1 MSADVVSVLSQKAAA
16 LESELAELASHAG
29 NQGEISFGKRIGE
42 GTSTA
47 VDRLSLVGSHDRLRA
62 MLADVQRAQRKLADG
77 TYGICDSCG
86 VAIPDERLGARPW
99 AVLCVA
105 CASAR

>member
-1 MSADVVSVLSQKAAA
+1 MLSQKRAT

-29 NQGEISFGKRIGE
+29 SQGEISFGKRIGE

-62 MLADVQRAQRKLADG
+62 MLVDVQRAQQKLADG
-77 TYGICDSCG
+77 TYGTCDGCG
-86 VAIPDERLGARPW
+86 SAIPDERLVARPW
-99 AVLCVA
+99 AVLCVT
-105 CASAR
+105 CASRR

>member
-1 MSADVVSVLSQKAAA
+1 MSAGVATVLSQKAAA
-16 LESELAELASHAG
+16 LETELAELASHAG

-62 MLADVQRAQRKLADG
+62 MLADVHRAQRKLADG
-77 TYGICDSCG
+77 TYGICDGCG
-86 VAIPDERLGARPW
+86 VAIPDQRLAARPW

-105 CASAR
+105 CASGR

>member
-1 MSADVVSVLSQKAAA
+1 MPGDLAAVLDQKRAA
-16 LESELAELASHAG
+16 LEAELAELASHAG

-62 MLADVQRAQRKLADG
+62 MLADVERAQRKLAEG
-77 TYGICDSCG
+77 SYGVCDACNA
-86 VAIPDERLGARPW
+86 AIPDERLAVRPW
-99 AVLCVA
+99 AVLCVS
-105 CASAR
+105 CASTH

>member
-1 MSADVVSVLSQKAAA
+1 MSGDLAAVLDQKQAA
-16 LESELAELASHAG
+16 LEAELADLASHAG

-77 TYGICDSCG
+77 SYGVCDDCG
-86 VAIPDERLGARPW
+86 GSIPGERLAARPW
-99 AVLCVA
+99 AVLCVS
-105 CASAR
+105 CASTR

>member
-1 MSADVVSVLSQKAAA
+1 MSADLATVLSQKRAT

-62 MLADVQRAQRKLADG
+62 MLADVQRAQQKLADG
-77 TYGICDSCG
+77 TYGTCDGCG
-86 VAIPDERLGARPW
+86 SAIPDERLVARPW
-99 AVLCVA
+99 AVLCVT
-105 CASAR
+105 CASRR

>member
-1 MSADVVSVLSQKAAA
+1 MPGDVASVLSQKAAA
-16 LESELAELASHAG
+16 LEGELAELASHAG

-47 VDRLSLVGSHDRLRA
+47 VERLSLVGSHDRLRA
-62 MLADVQRAQRKLADG
+62 MLADVERAQRKLADG
-77 TYGICDSCG
+77 TYGICDQCG
-86 VAIPDERLGARPW
+86 AEIPDERLAARPW

-105 CASAR
+105 CASTR

>member
-1 MSADVVSVLSQKAAA
+1 MSADLAAVLSQKLAA

-42 GTSTA
+42 VTSTA

-62 MLADVQRAQRKLADG
+62 MLADVQRAQQKLADG
-77 TYGICDSCG
+77 TYGTCDGCG
-86 VAIPDERLGARPW
+86 TAIPDERLVARPW
-99 AVLCVA
+99 AVLCVR
-105 CASAR
+105 CASRR